1 MCKVC
6 VFVVISV
13 ICLQC
18 VVRYKFVRIDW
29 LINENYLAD
38 ELMLVMAVDVVK
50 VLGRDH
56 PDVAKQLNNLALL
69 CQNQSKYDE
78 VSYSYSLCFPCSFC
92 EFSCQ

>member
-6 VFVVISV
+6 VFVVISL

-18 VVRYKFVRIDW
+18 MVRCKFVQIDW
-29 LINENYLAD
+29 LINGNYLAD

-78 VSYSYSLCFPCSFC
+78 VSYSLCFSCSFC